1 MFVCAPV
8 IYYFYASLSSL
19 FVCTVGTTVVSL
31 PTFMQDVGSEGH
43 PENVWPRRPVPPSD
57 KTNVRAYRPVP
68 PSHKTNV
75 RAYRPVPL
83 SHKTNVRAYRPVPP
97 SHKTR

>member
-43 PENVWPRRPVPPSD
+43 PENFWPRGPVPPSD

-68 PSHKTNV
+68 PSYKT
-75 RAYRPVPL
+75 L
-83 SHKTNVRAYRPVPP
+83 
-97 SHKTR
+97 